1 MPETAEL
8 LRHRALQ
15 ERCRHP
21 ERDATEF
28 ARDEIEQSIPARFEK
43 LASRHPDRLSV
54 KAPDGELTY
63 RELDESANR
72 LAHAILRLRGPGAE
86 SVGLLVQHGAAAV
99 VATLAV
105 LKTGKFYVPL
115 DPQYPGDRLTYM
127 LDHTNASLIVTD
139 ARHRAA
145 AARLARGRLPILTT
159 NELAADLP
167 SHSAA
172 LSIPAES
179 LAAVYYS
186 SGSTGRPKGIVY
198 SHRYLL
204 HNMRNYGSAF
214 RVSAHDRWSWLHSY
228 SFSSASTDIFC
239 PLMHGAALCSW
250 NVQED
255 GLSGLGQ
262 WLADAQVT
270 IINWMSTPF
279 RSFAATLDR
288 SRTLRRVR
296 LMVYGGE
303 RLLTRDFLAFR
314 EFFSPEC
321 IFVNRLGAT
330 ETGVVRLYFF
340 DKDTPLYESVVPA
353 GYAVPEKDVVILD
366 GNGAELAAGAVGEIG
381 VRSRHFPVGYWRE
394 PEMTREKYRNGA
406 NGDGARTYLT
416 GDLGRMRSDG
426 CLEHCGRK
434 DSQVKIRGHRIET
447 EEIEN
452 VLRELPGVREA
463 VVRACERPSGDSFL
477 TGYFVAEAGA
487 RIDETAVRRH
497 LLGKLPAAMIPA
509 AFMRLDALPYNAHH
523 KIETGALPVPNLSPD
538 LPSDRYAPARTPL
551 QTHLVDLWETILE
564 VRPIGIDDD
573 FFELGGDSL
582 LGMRMVN
589 LLQPLLGSTLHVPP
603 LFENP
608 TIASY
613 AEFLQSNYGEELCG
627 QMPLND
633 SIEREEAV
641 GLSPVKLEMV
651 RQAVAALPVA
661 RGHSDGQQG
670 TKNPSAVFVLAP
682 GRSGTTLL
690 RVILG
695 GHPQLFAPPE
705 LHLLSHATME
715 ERRSVISESLQR
727 VRLDGAIQA
736 LMTARDC
743 PVDEAERMIRGY
755 EDARLPVR
763 EFYRLLQSQ
772 VAGRRLVDKTPIY
785 PMHPET
791 LKRAEELFDQPLY
804 IHLLRH
810 PYAVV
815 LSYAEIHA
823 DQMALVRRPSG
834 VSLTEFAEAL
844 WLIAHQN
851 ILEFL
856 AHIPQGRQMRLS
868 FEDLVKMPRETVAAL
883 CRFLSVD
890 LHPGM
895 LNPYEERR
903 QRMTDAIRPQTWAT
917 GDPKFHAHTDIDP
930 DVADRWRRV
939 YHEDFLSSE
948 TWQVAERLGYPQ
960 ALGCVSHS
968 S

>member
-1 MPETAEL
+1 MFESAEL

-15 ERCRHP
+15 ARCRHP
-21 ERDATEF
+21 ECEGTDF

-43 LASRHPDRLSV
+43 MASRHPDHLSV
-54 KAPDGELTY
+54 KSPDSQLTY
-63 RELDESANR
+63 RQLDESANR

-86 SVGLLVQHGAAAV
+86 PVGVFLEHGAAAV

-105 LKTGKFYVPL
+105 VKAGKFYVPL
-115 DPQYPGDRLTYM
+115 DPQYPSDRLMYM
-127 LDHTNASLIVTD
+127 LDDTSASLIVTD
-139 ARHRAA
+139 ERYRSSAVG
-145 AARLARGRLPILTT
+145 LARGRVPVLTT
-159 NELAADLP
+159 DDRVADLP
-167 SHSAA
+167 PDRAA
-172 LSIPAES
+172 LRITPDAFASI
-179 LAAVYYS
+179 YYS
-186 SGSTGRPKGIVY
+186 SGSTGRPKGVVY
-198 SHRYLL
+198 SHRYVL

-214 RVSAHDRWSWLHSY
+214 RVSTCDCWSWLHSY
-228 SFSSASTDIFC
+228 SFSSSSTDIFC
-239 PLMHGAALCSW
+239 PLLHGAALCSW
-250 NVQED
+250 NVQRD

-262 WLADAQVT
+262 WLADAGVT

-288 SRTLRRVR
+288 AQKLANVR
-296 LMVYGGE
+296 LMVCGGE
-303 RLLTRDFLAFR
+303 KLLTRDFIAFR

-321 IFVNRLGAT
+321 IYVIRWGAT
-330 ETGVVRLYFF
+330 ETGVARLFFF
-340 DKDTPLYESVVPA
+340 DKETPLHESVIPA
-353 GYAVPEKDVVILD
+353 GYAVPDKDVVVLD
-366 GNGAELAAGAVGEIG
+366 GNGAELAPGTIGEIG
-381 VRSRHFPVGYWRE
+381 VRSHYFPPGYWRQ
-394 PEMTREKYRNGA
+394 PDMTREKYRHGA

-447 EEIEN
+447 EEIEK
-452 VLRELPGVREA
+452 VLCELPGVCEA

-477 TGYFVAEAGA
+477 TGYFVSDPGA
-487 RIDETAVRRH
+487 MIDETAARRH

-509 AFMRLDALPYNAHH
+509 AFVRLDALPYNANN
-523 KIETGALPVPNLSPD
+523 KIEIAALPLPNLTPE
-538 LPSDRYAPARTPL
+538 LPSDRYAPPRTPL
-551 QTHLVDLWETILE
+551 QRHLVDLWETILE

-582 LGMRMVN
+582 HGMRMVN

-613 AEFLQSNYGEELCG
+613 AEFLQSNYGEELRG
-627 QMPLND
+627 QMPLDD
-633 SIEREEAV
+633 SIEREDTV
-641 GLSPVKLEMV
+641 GLDPLKLGLV
-651 RQAVAALPVA
+651 REEIAAFPIAA
-661 RGHSDGQQG
+661 RSLERQDG
-670 TKNPSAVFVLAP
+670 KNPSAVFVLAP

-705 LHLLSHATME
+705 LHLLSHATMDQ
-715 ERRSVISESLQR
+715 RRSVISESLQR
-727 VRLDGAIQA
+727 GRLDGAIQA

-755 EDARLPVR
+755 EDARLSIR

-785 PMHPET
+785 AMHPET
-791 LKRAEELFDQPLY
+791 LNRAEELFDQPLY

-810 PYAVV
+810 PYAVI

-823 DQMALVRRPSG
+823 DQMALVRRPPG

-856 AHIPQGRQMRLS
+856 ARIPQDRQMRLS

-903 QRMTDAIRPQTWAT
+903 QRMTDAIRPLTWAT

-930 DVADRWRRV
+930 DAADRWRRV
-939 YHEDFLSSE
+939 YREDFLSSE
-948 TWQVAERLGYPQ
+948 TWRVAELLGYPR
-960 ALGCVSHS
+960 ALGCLSHS